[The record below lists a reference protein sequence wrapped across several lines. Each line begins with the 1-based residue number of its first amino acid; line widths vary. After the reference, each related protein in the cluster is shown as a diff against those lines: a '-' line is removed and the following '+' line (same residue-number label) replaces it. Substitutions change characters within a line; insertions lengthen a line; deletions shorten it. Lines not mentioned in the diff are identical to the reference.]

1 MKTKPL
7 SDPRAEKFVQNL
19 VKGMSQRAAYR
30 EAFKSKAKD
39 RSVDTLANRLYKK
52 VDVGLRYKDL
62 MSTVATKVDK
72 KAAADAEKI
81 TDMTAEIFYGWRKIL
96 KANAMDYLEPRIS
109 PKTGRM
115 VLELREDIAGI
126 DGFAIQEIS
135 TDSAGNVKLKL
146 YSKTEALRALDELEQ
161 RRGAER
167 QAVRLEFAEDLDQYA
182 E

>member
-7 SDPRAEKFVQNL
+7 SDPRQEKFVQNL
-19 VKGMSQRAAYR
+19 VKGMSQRKAYR
-30 EAFKSKAKD
+30 DAYGSKAKD
-39 RSVDTLANRLYKK
+39 TTIDSKASRLLKEDK
-52 VDVGLRYKDL
+52 VRARFDALQGK
-62 MSTVATKVDK
+62 VADKVEK
-72 KAAADAEKI
+72 KAAADAEKT
-81 TDMTAEIFYGWRKIL
+81 TDMMAEIFYGWKRIL
-96 KANAMDYLEPRIS
+96 KANALDYLEPRIS

-115 VLELREDIAGI
+115 VLELREDIEGI

-161 RRGAER
+161 RRGNAQR
-167 QAVRLEFAEDLDQYA
+167 AVKLEFSDEMEEYA

>member
-7 SDPRAEKFVQNL
+7 SDPRQEKFVQNL
-19 VKGMSQRAAYR
+19 VKGISQRQAYR
-30 EAFKSKAKD
+30 EAFGSKARD
-39 RSVDTLANRLYKK
+39 RSVDTLANRTLKK
-52 VDVGLRYKDL
+52 VDVRLRYEDL

-72 KAAADAEKI
+72 KAEAAGEKT
-81 TDMTAEIFYGWRKIL
+81 TDMAAEIFYGWQRIL
-96 KANAMDYLEPRIS
+96 KANALDYLEPRVS

-146 YSKTEALRALDELEQ
+146 YSKTEALKALDDLEQ
-161 RRGAER
+161 RRGNAQR
-167 QAVRLEFAEDLDQYA
+167 AVKLEFSEEMEDYT